1 MKKMAVS
8 EKGDSERQSAFVRDQ
23 VIYTIGHSNHT
34 MEHLVSILKT
44 HHIEMLIDIRTR
56 PYSSYVPHFNR
67 PDLEKAV
74 INQGIGYVFMGEKL
88 GGYPKDAD
96 CYVQDING
104 KRTPNYNVM
113 AGKDWFREGLDAV
126 IAVSKG
132 KRVVLMCSEE
142 DPNRCHRHHLLS
154 KSLAERGIR
163 VIHIRGDASLEQAAF
178 CPSDKEAQLVDS
190 EQENVLGSGGSKQGS
205 QSKDEDV
212 HHASREELPEDEKYE
227 QLPLFPVGGWV

>member
-1 MKKMAVS
+1 MAVS
-8 EKGDSERQSAFVRDQ
+8 EKGDSERQSVFVRDQ

-67 PDLEKAV
+67 PDLEKAL
-74 INQGIGYVFMGEKL
+74 INQGIGYVFMGDKL

-96 CYVQDING
+96 CYVQDISG

-113 AGKDWFREGLDAV
+113 GGKDWFREGLDAA

-132 KRVVLMCSEE
+132 KRAVLMCSEE

-154 KSLAERGIR
+154 KSLAERGIK
-163 VIHIRGDASLEQAAF
+163 VIHIRGDGRLE
-178 CPSDKEAQLVDS
+178 EACFYTSHSEVQSVDGEEENLLGRDRNEQGNQS
-190 EQENVLGSGGSKQGS
+190 ECGDDHSGNIEKSC
-205 QSKDEDV
+205 
-212 HHASREELPEDEKYE
+212 EDEKCE
-227 QLPLFPVGGWV
+227 QLALFPLGDGSR